1 MRNIIINLSLFLLLL
16 SCATNPTE
24 KQKDFADSLLNTPGI
39 LKTEWG
45 SNLTLTV
52 TVDLDAL
59 GINPKLQAQQL
70 ADQIAASGVE
80 YTGKDICVS
89 IYHGYKNKLADSCL
103 SK

>member
-1 MRNIIINLSLFLLLL
+1 MKKTLILLLIIPL
-16 SCATNPTE
+16 LISCATNPTE
-24 KQKDFADSLLNTPGI
+24 KQKEFAHKLLETPSI
-39 LKTEWG
+39 LKTERG

-52 TVDLDAL
+52 TVDLDAS

-80 YTGKDICVS
+80 YTGKDICVL